1 MKYPDTNDLTLFR
14 LNNGNTLIGILV
26 DYDEEYSEVGNPAL
40 IVESVDAV
48 NTTNVDIVPAI
59 QKYYVEEGASLDGMS
74 WLLDKKVV
82 VVVSNNSLKLS
93 SKILTAYNN
102 IFNPV
107 EANADSNTRI

>member
-1 MKYPDTNDLTLFR
+1 MKYPNTNDLTLFR
-14 LNNGNTLIGILV
+14 LNNGNTLIGTLV
-26 DYDEEYSEVGNPAL
+26 DYDESYFEVGNPAL

-48 NTTNVDIVPAI
+48 NNTNVDIVPAI

-93 SKILTAYNN
+93 SKILAAYNN
-102 IFNPV
+102 IFT
-107 EANADSNTRI
+107 NADSNTRI